1 MLLPDKLK
9 NFQTFIN
16 LKYKESEDVIET
28 EI

>member
-9 NFQTFIN
+9 NVQTFIN